1 MKTFLWSLLGS
12 LLAIVLFVV
21 LIGGGIFI
29 KSQQKSKIEDHSWL
43 VVDLY
48 GDLLEYNPP
57 TDLMGQ
63 VMGGT
68 PETLTRILE
77 NLEKASLDDRID
89 GVLFKVAQ
97 NGSGFAA
104 KEEIRGAIKK
114 VQAAGKKVYGF
125 SDSFSR
131 RNYHTLAAC
140 DEIYSPPGAYIEFV
154 GVALIAPFVKGALDK
169 LGIKPNIHK
178 IKDYKAAA
186 ELVTRIDMSAEVKE
200 NEHWLLEDFWK
211 KYVADIEE
219 DRGLSEAQIEAIMAR
234 ASISAKTAVE
244 VGLIDGVKYWDEI
257 EDMLK
262 GEEDELKTVDMARY
276 AEVERKKVG
285 LKGKKTIAVIHAQG
299 NIGGRKSRMD
309 PLMGMMMGHE
319 TVVADLRRAR
329 EDEDVAAIIFRVD
342 SGGGE
347 SLASDLI
354 GHEIARCAAEKPTI
368 CSMVNVAA
376 SGGYDI
382 AYRAN
387 KILVL
392 PGTVTGS
399 IGSISGKFNMKGMFD
414 KLGISHDS
422 VDKGPNATMWS
433 STRDFTEKEWELFKE
448 DHWAGFN
455 RWLGD
460 VAAIIFRV
468 DSGGGESLASDLI
481 GHELELCAAEKP
493 TICSMV
499 DVAASGGYD
508 IAYRADKILVLP
520 MTVTGSIGSISGKFN
535 MKGFYDKLGISHDG
549 ISKGPNARMWSS
561 LSDFSEEERQL
572 FEEEHWESFNRW
584 LTAIAEHRGMSFEEA
599 ETLAHGRVWTGRQA
613 VANGLVDEIGGFD
626 RAIELAKEMADIPAE
641 DHVKLAHF
649 PEEQD
654 IISALTGGGD
664 VSMAVNW
671 IVYRW
676 IHEDLAE
683 TWRLVSE
690 HGMIENT
697 VHAPR

>member
-12 LLAIVLFVV
+12 LLAILLFVALV
-21 LIGGGIFI
+21 GGGVYV

-48 GDLLEYNPP
+48 GDLPEYNPP
-57 TDLMGQ
+57 TDLLGQ
-63 VMGGT
+63 VMGGS
-68 PETLTRILE
+68 PETLTRILG
-77 NLEKASLDDRID
+77 NFEKAALDDRID
-89 GVLFKVAQ
+89 GVLLKVAS
-97 NGSGFAA
+97 NGSGFAS
-104 KEEIRGAIKK
+104 KEEIRDAIKK
-114 VQAAGKKVYGF
+114 VQASGKRVIGF
-125 SDSFSR
+125 SDSFNR
-131 RNYHTLAAC
+131 GTYHTLAVC

-154 GVALIAPFVKGALDK
+154 GVSLESPFVKGTLDK

-186 ELVTRIDMSAEVKE
+186 ELVTRTEFSPEARE
-200 NEHWLLEDFWK
+200 NREWILDDFWAT
-211 KYVADIEE
+211 YMAEIQE
-219 DRGLSEAQIEAIMAR
+219 DRGLGEEQIVAVMER
-234 ASISAKTAVE
+234 ANILASRAVDL
-244 VGLIDGVKYWDEI
+244 GLIDAVKYWDEI

-262 GEEDELKTVDMARY
+262 GKEDKLATVSMSRY

-309 PLMGMMMGHE
+309 PLLGMMMGHE

-329 EDEDVAAIIFRVD
+329 DDEDVAAIIFRVD

-382 AYRAN
+382 AYRAS
-387 KILVL
+387 KIVVL
-392 PGTVTGS
+392 PGTITGS

-414 KLGISHDS
+414 KLGITHDGVS
-422 VDKGPNATMWS
+422 KGPNATMWS
-433 STRDFTEKEWELFKE
+433 GTKDFTEKEWELFTE

-455 RWLGD
+455 RWL
-460 VAAIIFRV
+460 
-468 DSGGGESLASDLI
+468 
-481 GHELELCAAEKP
+481 
-493 TICSMV
+493 V
-499 DVAASGGYD
+499 DV
-508 IAYRADKILVLP
+508 
-520 MTVTGSIGSISGKFN
+520 
-535 MKGFYDKLGISHDG
+535 
-549 ISKGPNARMWSS
+549 
-561 LSDFSEEERQL
+561 
-572 FEEEHWESFNRW
+572 
-584 LTAIAEHRGMSFEEA
+584 AEHRGMTFEEA
-599 ETLAHGRVWTGRQA
+599 EKLAHGRVWTGKQA

-626 RAIELAKEMADIPAE
+626 RCVEMAKEMAGIPAR
-641 DHVKLAHF
+641 DGVKIAHY

-654 IISALTGGGD
+654 MLEALTSGGD
-664 VSMAVNW
+664 VSMAMNYLL
-671 IVYRW
+671 YRF

-690 HGMIENT
+690 RGLLETT
-697 VHAPR
+697 VSAPR